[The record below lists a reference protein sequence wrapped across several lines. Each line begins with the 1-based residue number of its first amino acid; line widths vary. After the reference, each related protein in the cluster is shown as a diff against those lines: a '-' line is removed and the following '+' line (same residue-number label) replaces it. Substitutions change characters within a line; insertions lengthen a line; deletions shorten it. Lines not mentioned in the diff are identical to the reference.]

1 MIEMKAIFTA
11 IAVMLLASVSLA
23 QSNAR
28 QTLDQIKTLDGTWTG
43 KNSHGE
49 PLKVTFRET
58 AGGSAIL
65 SEIDGEHGHDMVSMI
80 HVDNDRLLMTHYC
93 STGNQARMSASLSP
107 DGKAITFN
115 YVDATNLKSPDA
127 GHMQKVV
134 FTMPDADHHN
144 EEWTFVDH
152 GKTLVEVFTLMRTDT
167 LASKE

>member
-1 MIEMKAIFTA
+1 MKAIYA
-11 IAVMLLASVSLA
+11 ALAVTLLATLTFA
-23 QSNAR
+23 QSDAR
-28 QTLDQIKTLDGTWTG
+28 QTFDQIKTLDGTWSG
-43 KNSHGE
+43 KNSQGE
-49 PLKVTFRET
+49 PVKVTFRET

-93 STGNQARMSASLSP
+93 STGNQPRMSASLSP

-115 YVDATNLKSPDA
+115 YVDATNLKAPDA

-134 FTMPDADHHN
+134 FTVLDAGHHT

-152 GKTLVEVFTLMRTDT
+152 GKTKVELFTLTRTDT
-167 LASKE
+167 LASKK